1 MNLFETI
8 LAETIEEILDEKV
21 IRVKHM
27 KPKARAKA
35 KLFRTKNKAKL
46 KLKRKRLKFK
56 LKSKPKKKGFSYG
69 ADGKI
74 HKVTR
79 RKGVRKH
86 H

>member
-8 LAETIEEILDEKV
+8 LVETIEELLVEKT
-21 IRVKHM
+21 IKVKHM

-56 LKSKPKKKGFSYG
+56 LRTKPKKKGFSYG
-69 ADGKI
+69 SDGKI
-74 HKVTR
+74 HRVVR